1 MRDPQRHDWLNAI
14 VGTLDVAFHLTQD
27 EQFLVSSIVAQ
38 LLDGLNIPDR
48 GRPHS
53 LPAAVASEVSAGVY
67 SQQLAT
73 PRDHAVTRAVR
84 AAQRH
89 DIVVSLET
97 WREALLGMLLS
108 AHPDITGMERI
119 LAMKILTDLLAG
131 IGVPNRAAAA
141 FPDELIRLYQQLDTR
156 YV

>member
-14 VGTLDVAFHLTQD
+14 VGTLDVAFHLTED
-27 EQFLVSSIVAQ
+27 EQFLVSSIVSQ

-48 GRPHS
+48 GRPTA
-53 LPAAVASEVSAGVY
+53 LPAALASEVSAGVY
-67 SQQLAT
+67 SQQLAA

-84 AAQRH
+84 AAQGH

-97 WREALLGMLLS
+97 WREALLGMLL
-108 AHPDITGMERI
+108 AAYPEITGVERLI
-119 LAMKILTDLLAG
+119 AMKVLSDLLAG

-141 FPDELIRLYQQLDTR
+141 FPDDLIRLYQQLDAR
-156 YV
+156 YS